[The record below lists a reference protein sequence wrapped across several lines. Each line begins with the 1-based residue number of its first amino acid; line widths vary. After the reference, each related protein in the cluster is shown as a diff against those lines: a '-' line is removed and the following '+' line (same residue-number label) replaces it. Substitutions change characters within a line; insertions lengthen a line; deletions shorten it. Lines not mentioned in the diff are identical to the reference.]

1 MRKFFAALLVV
12 FMVTAAAATT
22 IESEQLFLDLEDSTA
37 EATVEVED
45 LTSSQFT
52 YLTSADVS
60 SADASTNG
68 EQMNCSIEELS
79 LGSEIRCDTELEENF
94 TVNINYTFESL
105 VSNGGVS
112 KTLRYSHPFYR
123 PTENFRLRV
132 ALPPGAG
139 LTERNASEPAISPGD
154 GQTGSDGQ
162 RIFVE
167 WEKRP
172 QIGDTL
178 SFQIDYQN
186 YNDSGTN
193 YLQILGLLTLIS
205 LAAGLGFLYWR
216 RRNMEDI
223 ETVYGDLS
231 EDEKDVIQLL
241 KDNDGEMLQKDV
253 VNSTDYSKAKISGVV
268 SELVEKEIVEKEK
281 EGRSNKLKI
290 SGKYRF

>member
-1 MRKFFAALLVV
+1 MRKFFVALLVV
-12 FMVTAAAATT
+12 LMISGAAATT

-37 EATVEVED
+37 EATVEVAD

-52 YLTSADVS
+52 YLTSANVRS
-60 SADASTNG
+60 VEASTNG
-68 EQMNCSIEELS
+68 KQMDCSIEELS
-79 LGSEIRCDTELEENF
+79 LGSEIRCDTDLEENF

-112 KTLRYSHPFYR
+112 KTFMYSHPFYR
-123 PTENFRLRV
+123 PTENFQLRV

-139 LTERNASEPAISPGD
+139 LTEGNSSQPAISPGD

-162 RIFVE
+162 RIYVE
-167 WEKRP
+167 WEKEP

-186 YNDSGTN
+186 YNDDGTN
-193 YLQILGLLTLIS
+193 YLQILGV
-205 LAAGLGFLYWR
+205 LALVSIMAGLGFLYWR
-216 RRNMEDI
+216 RMNMEDI
-223 ETVYGDLS
+223 ESVYGDLS
-231 EDEKDVIQLL
+231 EDQKDIIQLL

-253 VNSTDYSKAKISGVV
+253 VNSTDYSKAKISGLV
-268 SELVEKEIVEKEK
+268 SELVEKDIIEKEK

-290 SGKYRF
+290 SGNYRF